1 MSLIDD
7 PKMRE
12 VFEKMTGRF
21 RIPAEQ
27 LRKGADGEYIDKET
41 ASYWVVFGIA
51 WAESRAALVV
61 ELPPACA
68 YEGLT
73 QHLGAFVAL
82 AYEKPHHDPVEL
94 VRMPDIR
101 AAIEAAGVRIQS

>member
-21 RIPAEQ
+21 RIPTEQ
-27 LRKGADGEYIDKET
+27 LQKDENGEYLDKET

-51 WAESRAALVV
+51 WAESREALVI
-61 ELPPACA
+61 ELPIDVTGGLYRLAVEDCA
-68 YEGLT
+68 
-73 QHLGAFVAL
+73 
-82 AYEKPHHDPVEL
+82 
-94 VRMPDIR
+94 RC
-101 AAIEAAGVRIQS
+101 IEAAGVKVKP